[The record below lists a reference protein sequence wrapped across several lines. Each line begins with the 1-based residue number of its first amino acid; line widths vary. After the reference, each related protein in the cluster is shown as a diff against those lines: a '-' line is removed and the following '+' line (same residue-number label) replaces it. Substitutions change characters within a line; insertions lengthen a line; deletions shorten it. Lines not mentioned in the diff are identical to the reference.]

1 MFAHGKKE
9 SSTSKMKAFYQ
20 LRWRSSSIP
29 STVEIFEST
38 MKTFLKF
45 LSQRITSKLQVLLNS
60 VATTRK
66 PFNCD
71 VQYRYIVKSAP
82 MANWHGLIDG
92 VKCKEVSENEEFMS
106 HFDAEQYSCLLCRDD
121 LSAPLET
128 FVFKSVMR
136 TTDQKQEGR

>member
-1 MFAHGKKE
+1 
-9 SSTSKMKAFYQ
+9 
-20 LRWRSSSIP
+20 
-29 STVEIFEST
+29 
-38 MKTFLKF
+38 
-45 LSQRITSKLQVLLNS
+45 
-60 VATTRK
+60 
-66 PFNCD
+66 
-71 VQYRYIVKSAP
+71 

-106 HFDAEQYSCLLCRDD
+106 HFDAQQYD